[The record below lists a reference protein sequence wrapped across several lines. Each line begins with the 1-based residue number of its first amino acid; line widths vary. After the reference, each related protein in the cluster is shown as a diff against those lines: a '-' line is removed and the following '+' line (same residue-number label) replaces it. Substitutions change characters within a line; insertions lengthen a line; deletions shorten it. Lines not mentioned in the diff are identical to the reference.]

1 MRLITLVLALVII
14 AGLLVYYKDA
24 MLGPKTDTNQTV
36 VEQSRQIIDSAKQSS
51 EDMQKALEAQQKKM
65 EQLENK

>member
-1 MRLITLVLALVII
+1 MRLISLVLALVII

-24 MLGPKTDTNQTV
+24 MLGAKPQGDQTV

-51 EDMQKALEAQQKKM
+51 EELQKSLQEQQKKM
-65 EQLENK
+65 EQMEK